1 MDTKTYILNSLKS
14 KLLEQDQYQE
24 QNKEQNKEQNT
35 SYFISGRNQNQSKN
49 ESYIQLHIYSKIYS
63 ELFFEIETVSPFF
76 SWNISSSISNQD
88 NNHKI
93 LFKLLKEYNLL
104 DIPSSTKNNKVQ
116 VQIDKHIKNLIE
128 FIEIIKIYNYC
139 FHCGNM
145 LDLISTD
152 NKFISC
158 DKEECI
164 NICNSL
170 LLDDT
175 ITQEFQKYKNTPNIS
190 VLEFI
195 IKTAY
200 WSINSSRSDVIFK
213 PSPLYI
219 EYLAK
224 TKREND
230 MELDWKKLIINFT
243 NKFPIKHILEILK
256 SHDSDIDLYNQIGEV
271 GYSFIKFTIKSNNTM
286 IYHGNLISSSDV
298 YDIIGKNVE
307 QNEELENYINCLGNN
322 IENLTQFSVVHSQ
335 QVENKFKKAKQT
347 CYLYHGSKQENWYS
361 IMRNGLKVGSNDNKL
376 LINGAVHGAGIY
388 LSDAIDFS
396 LTYSNSDNII
406 IGVYQVMENRD
417 KWKKT
422 TNIYVVPD
430 ESNVILKYLLVLNDN
445 EKLNVSK
452 ISYSRYRT
460 SGNFNSDMMKILDYK
475 FNSTIHKENAT
486 KQNQVST
493 LRNKRLM
500 KEYKS
505 LVEQDPKKLGF
516 TLKLPKEDSLDLWNI
531 SIHADGFEGNP
542 KIQKDM
548 EKYKIKEVV
557 LEFRFNENYPVQPPF
572 VRIITPRFIYRTGHI
587 TLGGSICMELLTNQ
601 GWDITTSV
609 STVITY
615 VKSAILEGE
624 GEIDPASKGNYTL
637 DEAQDAFNRMLKSH
651 GWL

>member
-1 MDTKTYILNSLKS
+1 MDTKTHILNSFKN
-14 KLLEQDQYQE
+14 KLSEKDQCQE
-24 QNKEQNKEQNT
+24 QNKEEKK
-35 SYFISGRNQNQSKN
+35 SYFVSGRNKNQNQNQN
-49 ESYIQLHIYSKIYS
+49 EAYIKLHIYSKIYP

-76 SWNISSSISNQD
+76 SWNISESNKD

-104 DIPSSTKNNKVQ
+104 DIPSSTKNNKVH

-158 DKEECI
+158 NKEECI

-175 ITQEFQKYKNTPNIS
+175 ISQEFQKYKNTPNIS

-195 IKTAY
+195 VKTSY
-200 WSINSSRSDVIFK
+200 WAINSIRSEIIYK
-213 PSPLYI
+213 PYPLHI
-219 EYLAK
+219 ENLAK
-224 TKREND
+224 VQEKD
-230 MELDWKKLIINFT
+230 SWKILVIDFI

-256 SHDSDIDLYNQIGEV
+256 NHDSDVDLFNEIGEI

-298 YDIIGKNVE
+298 YDIIGKNIE
-307 QNEELENYINCLGNN
+307 PNEELENYINYLGNN

-361 IMRNGLKVGSNDNKL
+361 IMRNGLKVGSADNKL
-376 LINGAVHGAGIY
+376 LINGAVHGTGIY

-422 TNIYVVPD
+422 NNIYVVPD
-430 ESNVILKYLLVLNDN
+430 ETNVILKYLLVLNDIEN
-445 EKLNVSK
+445 NKSK
-452 ISYSRYRT
+452 NNTSNMSYSRYR
-460 SGNFNSDMMKILDYK
+460 SNGNFNFNSDMMKILDYK
-475 FNSTIHKENAT
+475 FNSSIHKENAT
-486 KQNQVST
+486 KQTQVSS

-500 KEYKS
+500 KEYKT
-505 LVEQDPKKLGF
+505 LLEQDSKKRGF
-516 TLKLPKEDSLDLWNI
+516 SLKLSKEDSLDLWNI
-531 SIHADGFEGNP
+531 SIQSDGFEGNP
-542 KIQKDM
+542 KLQKDM
-548 EKYKIKEVV
+548 EKYGIKEVL

-572 VRIITPRFIYRTGHI
+572 VRIISPRFIYRTGHI

-624 GEIDPASKGNYTL
+624 GEIDPKSKNNYSL

-651 GWL
+651 GWI